1 MAEECQYYHYNLQ
14 LQVNS
19 LHNKPAEFERDRF
32 DSAGLSGCFHKTYNT
47 SISNLIGAKS
57 FCQSAYGICTCA
69 GAYSGRWM
77 GVHFERLY

>member
-1 MAEECQYYHYNLQ
+1 MAEECQYYHYDLQ

-19 LHNKPAEFERDRF
+19 LPNKPAEFERDCF
-32 DSAGLSGCFHKTYNT
+32 YSAGLLGCFHKAYNT

-57 FCQSAYGICTCA
+57 FCQSTGSICTCA
-69 GAYSGRWM
+69 GAYSGSWK

>member
-32 DSAGLSGCFHKTYNT
+32 DSAGLSGCFHKTHNT
-47 SISNLIGAKS
+47 SISNLIGAKA
-57 FCQSAYGICTCA
+57 FCQSTGSICACS
-69 GAYSGRWM
+69 GAYSGRWI